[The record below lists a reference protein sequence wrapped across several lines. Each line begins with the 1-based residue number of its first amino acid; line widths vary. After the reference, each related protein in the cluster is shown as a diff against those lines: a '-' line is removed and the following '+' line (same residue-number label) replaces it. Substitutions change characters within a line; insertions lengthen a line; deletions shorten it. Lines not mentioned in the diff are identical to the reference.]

1 MSASPFNLLAL
12 LGHVLLCE
20 LHSFTLRTVRSHLYF
35 IMKHQQVPLQFW
47 LLHSFFKRCCLSR
60 VEKDKRTETCHEEG
74 VQTAEQGEK
83 NLTQGSSSS
92 LRSTE
97 MHKQQNRFVCFQMA
111 PVTAATREVQ
121 GSALLGRRTDDCLQ
135 RGCCCCLCFPLIRL
149 FVLRK

>member
-1 MSASPFNLLAL
+1 
-12 LGHVLLCE
+12 
-20 LHSFTLRTVRSHLYF
+20 
-35 IMKHQQVPLQFW
+35 MKRESSQQSGTCGAAGPI
-47 LLHSFFKRCCLSR
+47 
-60 VEKDKRTETCHEEG
+60 DK
-74 VQTAEQGEK
+74 
-83 NLTQGSSSS
+83 NPTQESSSS

-135 RGCCCCLCFPLIRL
+135 RGCYCCLCFPLIHL